1 MPEIKEKSKETIKQL
16 DKNIVQLQKLK
27 NNIVTTKEKINE
39 FTKNEQNDTAEN
51 YASMKVQ
58 NDLSYLSR
66 KGLEKGNE
74 IGKKSLQETKQNFI
88 KGKQKIETLK
98 TRIRSKNTKQLKN
111 VIDNS
116 KKTIKGVSKKS
127 IKTAKNTKL
136 LAKKGIKTT
145 KMVAKNTKRVAKE
158 SVKMTQRLVR
168 ATKKAIQAT
177 IQATKLA
184 IKAVIATVKAIIAA
198 TKAIIAAIAA
208 GGWVAVVVILVIVLI
223 AGFVALLF
231 NGEEESEF
239 NESQMPNMQIVM
251 VAKAQIGNEG
261 GDKFWTWYGFDSRVE
276 WCACF
281 VSWCANECGYI
292 ESGRIPKFS
301 YCQDGVD
308 WFKINGLWQGKDYIP
323 KVGDIIFFDWQEKD
337 TGIRNGIADHV
348 GIVEKVEN
356 GMLYTIEGN
365 VDDTCSQK
373 SYDLNSEDILGYGIV

>member
-88 KGKQKIETLK
+88 KGKQQIETLK

-158 SVKMTQRLVR
+158 SVKMTQRLAR
-168 ATKKAIQAT
+168 STKKQ
-177 IQATKLA
+177 
-184 IKAVIATVKAIIAA
+184 
-198 TKAIIAAIAA
+198 
-208 GGWVAVVVILVIVLI
+208 
-223 AGFVALLF
+223 
-231 NGEEESEF
+231 
-239 NESQMPNMQIVM
+239 
-251 VAKAQIGNEG
+251 
-261 GDKFWTWYGFDSRVE
+261 
-276 WCACF
+276 
-281 VSWCANECGYI
+281 
-292 ESGRIPKFS
+292 
-301 YCQDGVD
+301 
-308 WFKINGLWQGKDYIP
+308 FKPPYRRQN
-323 KVGDIIFFDWQEKD
+323 
-337 TGIRNGIADHV
+337 
-348 GIVEKVEN
+348 
-356 GMLYTIEGN
+356 
-365 VDDTCSQK
+365 
-373 SYDLNSEDILGYGIV
+373 